1 MGDSESSP
9 LAQDL
14 PGDWTQSGGNTHS
27 TYGRTDRM
35 EKHAHSAVA
44 LAESANMDDT
54 SIPLSKE
61 MGEADEQ
68 IGESRVG
75 TAENKSWGFRKVVWI
90 GGAVFVGTVIAALV
104 FDWSSAAKSPDPRSV
119 TQLELGS
126 GITDGGALFLKSTLS
141 ASYLHASSQSMSNG
155 DPVFH
160 TDSKTAGSQWQVEYV
175 GGVDTIMLKNLRS
188 GFYLHV
194 ADEKKSSGDPVFQR
208 DSTSDGSK
216 WQVIRISDI
225 VPAGSRI
232 RLKSVRSGLYLQ
244 ATPKSKRTC
253 CDQVFQTDS
262 VTDGSTW
269 EHVGAWQAP

>member
-104 FDWSSAAKSPDPRSV
+104 FKWSSAAKSPDPHSV
-119 TQLELGS
+119 TQLTQTGV
-126 GITDGGALFLKSTLS
+126 IPDGGTIMLKSVLTENY
-141 ASYLHASSQSMSNG
+141 YLHVSSEHTKNG
-155 DPVFH
+155 DAVFY
-160 TDSKTAGSQWQVEYV
+160 TDSTTPGSQWLVEYV
-175 GGVDTIMLKNLRS
+175 GGSETMVMLKNVRS
-188 GFYLHV
+188 GLYLHV
-194 ADEKKSSGDPVFQR
+194 KSQEMSDGDEVHQK

-216 WQVIRISDI
+216 WQVEYCSPFGET
-225 VPAGSRI
+225 VTF
-232 RLKSVRSGLYLQ
+232 KNVRSGFYLTV
-244 ATPKSKRTC
+244 AERSDATC
-253 CDQVFQTDS
+253 CDPVFHTQCSTQCCS
-262 VTDGSTW
+262 ETDGSHW
-269 EHVGAWQAP
+269 IME